1 RLLVE
6 RGHTDARLTPLVRS
20 RLSALNGQ
28 PVRRESFEDREH
40 GWYFTREYVLTFLH
54 EIPRGNAITKGEWWE
69 GGGSSGLPRVS
80 VEEEAA
86 RRLGLDLG
94 STVEFDI
101 QGAKVSGRIASIRK
115 VEVWNM
121 STNLYFIFEPGALQ
135 GEIKVLGHGP
145 PVHLPAPGDPPS
157 SHI

>member
-1 RLLVE
+1 R
-6 RGHTDARLTPLVRS
+6 RHTSSARDWSSDVCSSDL
-20 RLSALNGQ
+20 
-28 PVRRESFEDREH
+28 
-40 GWYFTREYVLTFLH
+40 
-54 EIPRGNAITKGEWWE
+54 NAITRGDWWDV
-69 GGGSSGLPRVS
+69 GGSSGLPRVS

-115 VEVWNM
+115 VDWGNM
-121 STNLYFIFEPGALQ
+121 STNFYFIFEPGALQ